1 MYNRKPFLNLYIDQ
15 TPLELFIDP
24 DRYMADLFTD
34 KAGIQVISLNL
45 EQVVLAQDNPEYRKI
60 ISEAELIIP
69 DGISI
74 VWTYRFLN
82 LFSSEHSNFL
92 LKKLAGIDLAAKL
105 IESKQ
110 KIAILGAKKEI
121 IELLE
126 KKLENKLV
134 FAEHGYFN
142 LDQKDEILERLIKS
156 KPDLLLVGMGAP
168 KQEMLI
174 YECKSRLNAC
184 VCMGI
189 GGALDVWS
197 GKLQR
202 ATPWMIFMNLE
213 WFFRIIQ
220 EPYRLKRFLYNVYRY
235 VLLLICHFWGK
246 LTR

>member
-1 MYNRKPFLNLYIDQ
+1 MQNRKPFLNLYIDQ
-15 TPLELFIDP
+15 TPAELLVNPSSYLSSFPSIG
-24 DRYMADLFTD
+24 
-34 KAGIQVISLNL
+34 GIQVISLNL
-45 EQVVLAQDNPEYRKI
+45 EQVVLAQDDPEYRKI

-69 DGISI
+69 DGVSV

-82 LFSSEHSNFL
+82 FFSPRGEKIP

-126 KKLENKLV
+126 KKLEDKLV

-168 KQEMLI
+168 RQEMLI
-174 YECKSRLNAC
+174 YECKSRLDAC

-197 GKLQR
+197 GHLQR
-202 ATPWMIFMNLE
+202 AAPWMISLNLE

-220 EPYRLKRFLYNVYRY
+220 EPYRLKRFLYNVHRY
-235 VLLLICHFWGK
+235 FLLLIYHLRGK
-246 LTR
+246 FTR

>member
-1 MYNRKPFLNLYIDQ
+1 MLNRKPFLNLYIDQ
-15 TPLELFIDP
+15 TPSALFVDP
-24 DRYMADLFTD
+24 DAYLSNLFTGR
-34 KAGIQVISLNL
+34 AIQVISLNL
-45 EQVVLAQDNPEYRKI
+45 EQVVLAQDDPEYRKI

-69 DGISI
+69 DGVSI
-74 VWTYRFLN
+74 VWTYRLLN
-82 LFSSEHSNFL
+82 FFSPDAANFP

-110 KIAILGAKKEI
+110 KIAIWGAKKEI
-121 IELLE
+121 IELLK
-126 KKLENKLV
+126 KKLKDKLV

-174 YECKSRLNAC
+174 YECKSKLDTC
-184 VCMGI
+184 VCMGV

-202 ATPWMIFMNLE
+202 AASWMIFLNLE

-220 EPYRLKRFLYNVYRY
+220 EPSRLKRFLYNVRRY
-235 VLLLICHFWGK
+235 VLLMIHHLNRK